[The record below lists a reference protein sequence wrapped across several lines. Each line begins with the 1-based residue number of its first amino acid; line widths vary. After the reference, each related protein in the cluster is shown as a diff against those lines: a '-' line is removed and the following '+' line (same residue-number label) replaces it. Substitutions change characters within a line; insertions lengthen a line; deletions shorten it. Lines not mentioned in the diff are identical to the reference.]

1 MKRADGVDE
10 VEVVATKWRG
20 VHAVGWMLKPEAV
33 ERRAAPRTAFDT
45 FIMIVVVFFVVDA
58 VV

>member
-1 MKRADGVDE
+1 MDE
-10 VEVVATKWRG
+10 VEVVATRWRG